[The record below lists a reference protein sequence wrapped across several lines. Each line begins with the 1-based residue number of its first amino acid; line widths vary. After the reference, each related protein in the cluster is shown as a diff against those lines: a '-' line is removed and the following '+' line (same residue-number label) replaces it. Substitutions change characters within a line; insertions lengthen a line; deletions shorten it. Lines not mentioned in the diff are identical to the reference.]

1 MGYYRTCP
9 YCGAHLDPG
18 ERCDCK
24 GGDLLLVDH
33 PSVKA
38 APVKWNSPTSSK
50 GMDMMCSRGGPG
62 HMGRSRT

>member
-24 GGDLLLVDH
+24 GGDLLLADH

-38 APVKWNSPTSSK
+38 APVSLSLPTYYRNTV
-50 GMDMMCSRGGPG
+50 MMQSRGAPCP
-62 HMGRSRT
+62 MERNRT